1 MAANSPLLHLLFEA
15 FVGLV
20 LVAQCVADRLS
31 NRLNYWPRAHLT
43 IKRDKD
49 PLVSLKFSIIKWIRF
64 VSYDRTQVNL
74 HFQLTSEQGNV
85 ENLGIENMVPI
96 AILDIFLESIQ
107 N

>member
-15 FVGLV
+15 FVGLE
-20 LVAQCVADRLS
+20 LVAQCVADRRS
-31 NRLNYWPRAHLT
+31 YRLNYWPRAHLT

-49 PLVSLKFSIIKWIRF
+49 PLVSLKFSLLNGLGLFRTIELKWTWI
-64 VSYDRTQVNL
+64 SNWPQK
-74 HFQLTSEQGNV
+74 QGNV